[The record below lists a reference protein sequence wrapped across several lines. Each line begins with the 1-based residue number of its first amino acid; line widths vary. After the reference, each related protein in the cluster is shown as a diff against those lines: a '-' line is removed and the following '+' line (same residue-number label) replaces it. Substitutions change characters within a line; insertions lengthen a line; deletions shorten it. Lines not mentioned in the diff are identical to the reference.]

1 MNRGVKFW
9 SLMAAMLV
17 VFGLLVFTIT
27 RQIYIPAPN
36 RGDDVATSK
45 NEASLEWSDHALN
58 ISPTLLDPLPASSPP
73 ANLPGAQD
81 PAELSRLAGESFNN
95 KEYSRA
101 AELYEQ
107 LLLYDPKNVDVHNN
121 LGITLHYL
129 SRSDEALRW
138 LDEGVT
144 LDPTHQRIWLTL
156 GFVNSQLGNIEVA
169 RAALTTA
176 AEMDSNTNVGQSAAR
191 MLEELD

>member
-58 ISPTLLDPLPASSPP
+58 ISPTLLDPLPASSPS